1 MSYIGPTLPQR
12 VGPTMAQRASWRW
25 ANVICE
31 RWPNEAANQNTP
43 LAQRCHAIWEG
54 IRSLAPGFEFS
65 KGKVILLDIFSD
77 NIISPTYRNSMPGQ
91 VYFQNLRNLW
101 DPCLIDSLTIWF

>member
-1 MSYIGPTLPQR
+1 MSYVGPTLPQR

-43 LAQRCHAIWEG
+43 LAQRCHAIWVSGQEMKF
-54 IRSLAPGFEFS
+54 IID
-65 KGKVILLDIFSD
+65 KVL
-77 NIISPTYRNSMPGQ
+77 
-91 VYFQNLRNLW
+91 
-101 DPCLIDSLTIWF
+101 

>member
-1 MSYIGPTLPQR
+1 MSYVGPTLHQR

-43 LAQRCHAIWEG
+43 LVQRCHAIWE
-54 IRSLAPGFEFS
+54 APIYLWKLYVEA
-65 KGKVILLDIFSD
+65 VIESEAWPAVMQLKSEA
-77 NIISPTYRNSMPGQ
+77 
-91 VYFQNLRNLW
+91 
-101 DPCLIDSLTIWF
+101 

>member
-1 MSYIGPTLPQR
+1 MSYVGPTLPQR

-43 LAQRCHAIWEG
+43 LAQRCHAIWAKTKKE
-54 IRSLAPGFEFS
+54 PE
-65 KGKVILLDIFSD
+65 
-77 NIISPTYRNSMPGQ
+77 SPPPLKQST
-91 VYFQNLRNLW
+91 RNL
-101 DPCLIDSLTIWF
+101 SLGYTEIEKSRRALGQDLFCVIWNWAVRNFDLC